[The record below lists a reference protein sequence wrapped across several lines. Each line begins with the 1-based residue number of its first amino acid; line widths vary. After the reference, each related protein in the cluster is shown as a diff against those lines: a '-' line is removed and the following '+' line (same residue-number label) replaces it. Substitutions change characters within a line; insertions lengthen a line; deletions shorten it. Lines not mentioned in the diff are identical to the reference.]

1 MLNINSWNFLPQL
14 KYHKPIDNIF
24 NVFSSYNFLPLYDKY
39 WHNSDNFTLENQE
52 LSRDFQ
58 GLNLYKSN
66 NWQTYNVNMQ
76 CHVVYLPKL
85 ILIRSD
91 RNFINPFY
99 PDNFS
104 IQSINISLNKS
115 WWPELTNPENYM
127 SILLTP
133 PEKYKYNKNI
143 NNQINLKPR
152 ESQMISTWSENLPK
166 ITNNNTLNNVEK
178 NEDSAYFL
186 VEGFRDYAI
195 FRLDD
200 NGYITS
206 WNAGAED
213 IFGVKAAAIIGRHFS
228 CLYPAA
234 DIKVDKPKQELQLVL
249 TAGQCEDEGWRVRT
263 DGTKFWASSTITTL
277 RDDRGNLLGFSV
289 ITHDLTERRKIEEEL
304 CQVNRFL
311 RTLSDC
317 NQALV
322 RATEESE
329 LLQDIARIIVEV
341 GGYSAACVNLKVDNH
356 QEVQPEIVKKENLK
370 DFSPALS
377 SFYVY
382 SCSSVD
388 ISLGLSDF
396 IPHPYVN
403 ECKPYIVQNIW
414 LEKLPELANL
424 PNFVEWQNSAREKG
438 YAASIALPLIAK
450 HLEKTS
456 SVPTV
461 FGILTIYS
469 AQAYAFDPE
478 QVKILSEL
486 TDDLAYGIMALRTRQ
501 ERAKAEINLRRER
514 DLLGRIMDTNPAGI
528 VLVDPCGKITFAN
541 NRAEQVLGLIRAK
554 IKSGDYNI
562 KQWEM
567 SDYNGN
573 PVADEKLPFY
583 QVLNRKIAV
592 YDARYAIHS
601 PDGRQVLISINAA
614 PLFNDEGE
622 IDRIVAT
629 VEDITDQVR
638 SAQALQESEELHR
651 ITLSNISDAVF
662 ITDDRGDFTYIC
674 PNCNRNFGYEISQV
688 KTLGNIS
695 KLLGN
700 TIFPVLERLKTSEEI
715 KNLEWRIIN
724 KSGGVRF
731 LLVSVKRVAIKG
743 GTILYT
749 CRDITDRKIT
759 KEALLE
765 SEERYR
771 QLVEVSPEAIAVCAE
786 GKIVLINPA
795 GAKLFGANQP
805 EDLMGKSAEFMVEN
819 DANYSLNSSNY
830 AFAPFTVLNSE
841 FVEQKL
847 LRLDKSPVDV
857 EMATL
862 AFNYKGNPGI
872 LLVARDVTE
881 RKRVEKELQKYR
893 HHLEDLV
900 SERTGELTAANIQL
914 QQEISDR
921 LIAEE
926 ALRQSEERL
935 RTLINATPDIVCFK
949 DASGKWLE
957 ANEAMLQTFELTQAE
972 YRGKTDLELS
982 KLNDFY
988 REEFCNCHQTDEMA
1002 WNREDLSC
1010 LEEYIPRSDGT
1021 IKIFEVIKVPL
1032 FTNEGN
1038 RKGIVV
1044 LGRDITE
1051 RKRAEAE
1058 LERLSR
1064 RQELILNSAGE
1075 GICGLDLHGNITF
1088 VNPAAA
1094 RMLGYEVKDLIG
1106 QTMRS
1111 ILRVDTWD
1119 DIILN
1124 DCTVCGDFKNV
1135 KPPQIT
1141 DKVFYRQDGSSFPV
1155 EYVSTPMQERG
1166 EIVGGVVI
1174 FKDITERLAVE
1185 KMKNEFVSVVSHE
1198 LRTPLTSMR
1207 GALGL
1212 MASGMLRDRPDKAQR
1227 MLEIAVANTDRLV
1240 RLINDILDIER
1251 MTAGKV
1257 NFEKQLCSVS
1267 ELMTQAIEA
1276 MQAMAE
1282 KSGVILSITPVQASL
1297 WADPDRI
1304 LQTLTNLLSNA
1315 IKFSHPGSTVSLKAD
1330 LCAHEIC
1337 LKVQDQGRGIPSEK
1351 LETIFE
1357 RFQQV
1362 DASDSRDYGGT
1373 GLGLAICRSIVDQ
1386 HGGKIWVESILGQ
1399 GSTFYVTL
1407 PLAKS

>member
-1 MLNINSWNFLPQL
+1 MLNTNCLSFSPQKKDYNTINIYNG
-14 KYHKPIDNIF
+14 
-24 NVFSSYNFLPLYDKY
+24 FSNYVALHLYDIFC
-39 WHNSDNFTLENQE
+39 HNYDNLTWENQE
-52 LSRDFQ
+52 LSGNIF
-58 GLNLYKSN
+58 GLISHKLDDWPGFNDE
-66 NWQTYNVNMQ
+66 M
-76 CHVVYLPKL
+76 HFHIVYETKL
-85 ILIRSD
+85 VLISSD
-91 RNFINPFY
+91 RKFINPFF
-99 PDNFS
+99 PNNLS
-104 IQSINISLNKS
+104 IPNISNCRDKKRL
-115 WWPELTNPENYM
+115 PELTSPENNIP
-127 SILLTP
+127 ILLTP
-133 PEKYKYNKNI
+133 TKKIAYNKHI
-143 NNQINLKPR
+143 NNQINLEQR
-152 ESQMISTWSENLPK
+152 EEKMISTFSENAPK
-166 ITNNNTLNNVEK
+166 ITNNNKLNNVEK
-178 NEDSAYFL
+178 TEENAYFL
-186 VEGFRDYAI
+186 VEGIRDYAI

-213 IFGVKAAAIIGRHFS
+213 IFGVKAAEIIGRHFS
-228 CLYPAA
+228 CLYPAG

-289 ITHDLTERRKIEEEL
+289 ITYDLTERRKIEEEL

-329 LLQDIARIIVEV
+329 LLQDIARIIVEI
-341 GGYSAACVNLKVDNH
+341 GGYSAALVNLKVDNNQELKPVIVH
-356 QEVQPEIVKKENLK
+356 QEKIR

-377 SFYVY
+377 SFYVS
-382 SCSSVD
+382 SCFSAD
-388 ISLGLSDF
+388 ISVNLSSF
-396 IPHPYVN
+396 IPHPCVN

-414 LEKLPELANL
+414 VEKLPELANL
-424 PNFVEWQNSAREKG
+424 PNFVEWQNSVREKG
-438 YAASIALPLIAK
+438 YAASISLPLIAK
-450 HLEKTS
+450 QLEKTTS
-456 SVPTV
+456 IPTV
-461 FGILTIYS
+461 FGFLTIYS

-514 DLLGRIMDTNPAGI
+514 DLLGQIMDTNPAGI
-528 VLVDPCGKITFAN
+528 VLVEPCGEITFAN
-541 NRAEQVLGLIRAK
+541 NRAEEVLGLNRSK
-554 IKSGDYNI
+554 IKAGNYNI

-573 PVADEKLPFY
+573 TVPDEKLPFY
-583 QVLNRKIAV
+583 QVLNKKIAV
-592 YDARYAIHS
+592 YDARYAIHC
-601 PDGRQVLISINAA
+601 PDERQVLISINAA
-614 PLFNDEGE
+614 PLFNEEGD

-674 PNCNRNFGYEISQV
+674 PNCNRNFGYEICQV
-688 KTLGNIS
+688 KKLGNIS
-695 KLLGN
+695 KLLGKR
-700 TIFPVLERLKTSEEI
+700 IFPVLEKLKNVEEI
-715 KNLEWRIIN
+715 KNLEWKIIH

-731 LLVSVKRVAIKG
+731 LLVSIKRVSIKG

-805 EDLMGKSAEFMVEN
+805 EDLMGQSAEFMVKH
-819 DANYSLNSSNY
+819 DADSSLNPSNS
-830 AFAPFTVLNSE
+830 AVAPFKLLNSE
-841 FVEQKL
+841 FVEQQL

-881 RKRVEKELQKYR
+881 RKRVEKELQQYR

-900 SERTGELTAANIQL
+900 AERTGELTKANIQL

-957 ANEAMLQTFELTQAE
+957 ANAAMLQTFELTHAE
-972 YRGKTDLELS
+972 YRGKTDLELAE
-982 KLNDFY
+982 LNTFY
-988 REEFCNCHQTDEMA
+988 REVLLYSHQTDEMA
-1002 WNREDLSC
+1002 WHKESLSC
-1010 LEEYIPRSDGT
+1010 LEECIPRSDGR

-1032 FTNEGN
+1032 FTNEGK

-1075 GICGLDLHGNITF
+1075 GICGLDLHGNIIF

-1094 RMLGYEVKDLIG
+1094 RMLGYEVQDLIG
-1106 QTMRS
+1106 RTMQS
-1111 ILRVDTWD
+1111 ILQVDTWD
-1119 DIILN
+1119 DILLN
-1124 DCTVCGDFKNV
+1124 DCISCTAFQDV
-1135 KPPQIT
+1135 KAQQVT
-1141 DKVFYRQDGSSFPV
+1141 DKVFYRNDGSSFPV

-1282 KSGVILSITPVQASL
+1282 KSGVILSLTPVQANL

-1315 IKFSHPGSTVSLKAD
+1315 IKFSNPGSTVSLKAN
-1330 LCAHEIC
+1330 LFAQEIC
-1337 LKVQDQGRGIPSEK
+1337 LQVQDQGRGIPSEK

-1362 DASDSRDYGGT
+1362 DASDSRAYGGT

-1386 HGGKIWVESILGQ
+1386 HGGKIWVESILSQ

-1407 PLAKS
+1407 PLAQSK